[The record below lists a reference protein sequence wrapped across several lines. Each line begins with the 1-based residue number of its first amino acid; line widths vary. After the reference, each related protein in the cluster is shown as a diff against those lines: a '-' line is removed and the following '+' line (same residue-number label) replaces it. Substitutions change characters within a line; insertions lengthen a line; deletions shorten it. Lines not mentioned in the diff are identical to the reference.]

1 MAGSSHL
8 TQRWGKEQAA
18 GDSGGPTE
26 ELCGGSGGPG
36 RFTGPGACS
45 IKREWKTG
53 HQTWPTLWCRHPN
66 KANLQRCFHDPK
78 IPAELSRLPRT
89 LQHDCKAC
97 SPSAVCGL
105 FTLWVLPVSWE
116 NIPGQA
122 EQCSWKE
129 KDMPAL
135 SVFLC
140 ISRYGKGSG
149 VAVSGEAKC
158 LCLCRAPV
166 HQQFL
171 SGLWKWKGR
180 I

>member
-1 MAGSSHL
+1 MGKGAGSWR
-8 TQRWGKEQAA
+8 QRWPDRSSAVGLVALAGSRGQVLALLKESGKLDIRRGQPCGA
-18 GDSGGPTE
+18 DTQTKQTCSGVSMTPKYQLSSPGCPGP
-26 ELCGGSGGPG
+26 
-36 RFTGPGACS
+36 CS
-45 IKREWKTG
+45 V
-53 HQTWPTLWCRHPN
+53 
-66 KANLQRCFHDPK
+66 
-78 IPAELSRLPRT
+78 
-89 LQHDCKAC
+89 AC

-116 NIPGQA
+116 NIPGLA
-122 EQCSWKE
+122 ERCNWKE
-129 KDMPAL
+129 KDVPAL

>member
-45 IKREWKTG
+45 IKRKWKLDIRRGQPCGADT
-53 HQTWPTLWCRHPN
+53 QTKQTCSRVSMT
-66 KANLQRCFHDPK
+66 PK
-78 IPAELSRLPRT
+78 YQLSSPG
-89 LQHDCKAC
+89 CPGPCSVAC

-116 NIPGQA
+116 NIPGLA

-129 KDMPAL
+129 KDVPAL
-135 SVFLC
+135 SVFL
-140 ISRYGKGSG
+140 
-149 VAVSGEAKC
+149 
-158 LCLCRAPV
+158 
-166 HQQFL
+166 
-171 SGLWKWKGR
+171 
-180 I
+180 